1 MGVINKIELFKKLRD
16 EIDRQL
22 QLAVEAVQVTLDV
35 ATHEENKP
43 ENKYD
48 TRGLEASYLA
58 RAQSE
63 RVLDLKDVK
72 IAIESMK
79 LRDFSK
85 GQPIAIS
92 ALIQLETNGK
102 TLWVLLLP
110 KGGGQS
116 IQYQG
121 IAIKVITPESPMGA
135 QLVGKSVD
143 DSIEIKDIEYDI
155 VDVV

>member
-1 MGVINKIELFKKLRD
+1 MINKSDLFKKLKA
-16 EIDRQL
+16 EIDKQL
-22 QLAVEAVQVTLDV
+22 QLAVDAVQVTLDV

-63 RVLDLKDVK
+63 RVLDLKAVK
-72 IAIESMK
+72 VVVDSIKA
-79 LRDFSK
+79 RDFSE

-92 ALIQLETNGK
+92 ALVQLETNGK
-102 TLWVLLLP
+102 NLWVLLLP

-116 IQYQG
+116 FDYQG
-121 IAIKVITPESPMGA
+121 LSIKVITPDSPLGA
-135 QLVGKSVD
+135 QLVGKTVD
-143 DSIEIKDIEYDI
+143 DFIEIKSAEYYI
-155 VDVV
+155 VQVV

>member
-1 MGVINKIELFKKLRD
+1 MINKTELFKKLKI

-22 QLAVEAVQVTLDV
+22 QLAVETVQVTLDV

-72 IAIESMK
+72 IVIDSLK
-79 LRDFSK
+79 LRDFSQ

-92 ALIQLETNGK
+92 ALIQLETKGK

-116 IQYQG
+116 LEHDG
-121 IAIKVITPESPMGA
+121 LSIKIITPESPMGA

-143 DSIEIKDIEYDI
+143 DTIHIKDFEYDI
-155 VDVV
+155 IQVQ

>member
-1 MGVINKIELFKKLRD
+1 MINKAELFKKLKS
-16 EIDRQL
+16 EIDTQL
-22 QLAVEAVQVTLDV
+22 QLAVDAVQVTLDV

-63 RVLDLKDVK
+63 RVLDLKAVK
-72 IAIESMK
+72 VVIDSLKM
-79 LRDFSK
+79 RDFSH
-85 GQPIAIS
+85 GQPIAVS

-116 IQYQG
+116 FEFNNVS
-121 IAIKVITPESPMGA
+121 IKVITPKSPLGS
-135 QLVGKSVD
+135 QLVGKTVD
-143 DSIEIKDIEYDI
+143 DSVEIKHTVYDI
-155 VDVV
+155 IAVH